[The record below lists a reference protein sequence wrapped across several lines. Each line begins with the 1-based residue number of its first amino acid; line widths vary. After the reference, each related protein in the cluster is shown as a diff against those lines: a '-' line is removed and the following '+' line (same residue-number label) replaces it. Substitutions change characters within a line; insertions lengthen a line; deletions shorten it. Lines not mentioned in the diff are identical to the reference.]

1 MSEESFDL
9 IVNGKKTSVKADPE
23 EPLLWILRDDLNL
36 TGAKYGC
43 GEGIS
48 GACSVLI
55 DGSPRRSCVQPV
67 SSVSQGQKIVTIEG
81 LTDGGGLTAVQRAF
95 IDYTAFG
102 CGFCTP
108 GMIISATALLAAN
121 PDPSRE
127 EIINTM
133 DWNFCRCGSY
143 LNVIEAIEAVARGE
157 YS

>member
-43 GEGIS
+43 GEGIC

-55 DGSPRRSCVQPV
+55 EGIPRRSCIQPV

-81 LTDGGGLTAVQRAF
+81 LTDGRGLTAVQRAF